1 MYAKKILKCL
11 SIVVGL
17 SAVWL
22 ISGCS
27 HDDSYV
33 PMSTNPS
40 ITIPVEHSYPQM
52 YTKDML
58 DVKDSVEK
66 DFNVTFLGCYD
77 NTEGEFLIWVW
88 DNESGICEAS
98 VVGPGTD
105 IKLRS
110 CEDGWEVYR
119 AVCLEVGNCV

>member
-27 HDDSYV
+27 HANSYV

-52 YTKDML
+52 YTVEMLEIKDT
-58 DVKDSVEK
+58 VEQEY
-66 DFNVTFLGCYD
+66 DVTFLGCYD
-77 NTEGEFLIWVW
+77 DTQGAFLIWVW
-88 DNESGICEAS
+88 DNKKGKCEAN
-98 VVGPGTD
+98 VVSPGQV
-105 IKLRS
+105 IPLE
-110 CEDGWEVYR
+110 CEEGWEVYR
-119 AVCLEVGNCV
+119 TVCLKVGNCV